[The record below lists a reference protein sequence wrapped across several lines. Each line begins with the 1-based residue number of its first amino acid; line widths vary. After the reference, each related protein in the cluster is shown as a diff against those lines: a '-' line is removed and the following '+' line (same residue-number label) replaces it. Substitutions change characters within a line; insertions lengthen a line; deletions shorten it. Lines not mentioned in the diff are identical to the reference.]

1 VQWGVSQKLKVWAS
15 TRAQV
20 AERVADVTL
29 TVNTA
34 CGWTEQNRTER
45 QCRDVPVRRSKTWA
59 SACAQVVARLADV
72 TLAVHPNLHQVGL
85 PGTHPPPHTII
96 TSCST
101 TKRCAIPCPPTL
113 PNTHTYHQR
122 ASRVAASTSRCDTH
136 CPQHPPSQY
145 ASSRTICVSK
155 LPHELCVL
163 TLPVTTTHVTL
174 TTRSTCPAPACITT
188 IHQSAFCHMHM

>member
-1 VQWGVSQKLKVWAS
+1 MSGTAPLSVLLISTLPHALQMSRSLSTQPAGGQDRTEQNRSAVVRVSQKLRVWAS

-34 CGWTEQNRTER
+34 CGWTEQNRTEG
-45 QCRDVPVRRSKTWA
+45 QSRDVPVRRSKTWA
-59 SACAQVVARLADV
+59 SACAQVVARLAD

-101 TKRCAIPCPPTL
+101 TKKCAIQCPPTL
-113 PNTHTYHQR
+113 PNTRTYHQR
-122 ASRVAASTSRCDTH
+122 ASRVAATTSRCKTH

-145 ASSRTICVSK
+145 ASPRTI
-155 LPHELCVL
+155 
-163 TLPVTTTHVTL
+163 
-174 TTRSTCPAPACITT
+174 
-188 IHQSAFCHMHM
+188 